1 MDLLSQIRSE
11 CANLSVN
18 KDYLGRYPLAET
30 KSLFVPTRYGSLLV
44 HLYRPHTKKDLLPTI
59 VNFHG
64 GAFIKGY
71 RGQDI
76 EFSHMMAYRSG
87 SLYLDVDYKTAPE
100 HPFPYTFE
108 EGLDLL
114 SYVESHAEDLGGSK
128 NNLVLMGQSAGANL
142 ITGMTLTF
150 LEEGRKLPTGLICC
164 YPPCDLT
171 GKLADKKGGIK
182 DPRMIEVASFGI
194 ACYLPHGGTENPLI
208 SPLFASKDQLKGFP
222 PVLIITAEHDILC
235 DEALTFA
242 RHLAEAGTAVTAKT
256 ILGARHG
263 FLPRRTEGHEEG
275 EALILSYLRF
285 LQNGQYTN
293 PFPSVC

>member
-1 MDLLSQIRSE
+1 
-11 CANLSVN
+11 
-18 KDYLGRYPLAET
+18 
-30 KSLFVPTRYGSLLV
+30 
-44 HLYRPHTKKDLLPTI
+44 
-59 VNFHG
+59 
-64 GAFIKGY
+64 
-71 RGQDI
+71 
-76 EFSHMMAYRSG
+76 
-87 SLYLDVDYKTAPE
+87 
-100 HPFPYTFE
+100 
-108 EGLDLL
+108 
-114 SYVESHAEDLGGSK
+114 
-128 NNLVLMGQSAGANL
+128 MGQSAGANL

>member
-100 HPFPYTFE
+100 HPF
-108 EGLDLL
+108 
-114 SYVESHAEDLGGSK
+114 
-128 NNLVLMGQSAGANL
+128 L
-142 ITGMTLTF
+142 IRL
-150 LEEGRKLPTGLICC
+150 KKGLIS
-164 YPPCDLT
+164 YP
-171 GKLADKKGGIK
+171 
-182 DPRMIEVASFGI
+182 M
-194 ACYLPHGGTENPLI
+194 
-208 SPLFASKDQLKGFP
+208 
-222 PVLIITAEHDILC
+222 
-235 DEALTFA
+235 
-242 RHLAEAGTAVTAKT
+242 
-256 ILGARHG
+256 
-263 FLPRRTEGHEEG
+263 
-275 EALILSYLRF
+275 
-285 LQNGQYTN
+285 
-293 PFPSVC
+293 